1 MSVSPLTDITVLEI
15 GQFIAAPYAAM
26 CLGDLGAR
34 VIKIEPPGG
43 DAIRAW
49 GPHPGGESGPFMAYN
64 RGKESVVVDIR
75 TNEGQAIV
83 RGLLGRVDIVIE
95 NNRPGVLEK
104 FKLDATLARAINP
117 QLIYCSISGFGSH
130 APNATRAAF
139 DLVIQAVTGIMRV
152 TGQEGQP
159 TVKVGVPIVDGTA
172 ALHAVMSILAA
183 LHERAITGLGATIDI
198 SLQASSMT
206 WMMLLAAGYFATGA
220 EPKRLGSAHPLAAP
234 YQAFRASDGELTV
247 AVGND
252 AQWQRLCV
260 ALNADELVRD
270 PRFSTSSDRARHQV
284 LLASMIEEYLTRDI
298 VAVWLAKFKLAGIP
312 AEPVNS
318 LGEALA
324 DAALVSR
331 GTIETFE
338 HPLAGTVN
346 TIGSPILIDS
356 KRAPA
361 RRSPLLGE
369 HTESVLQEF
378 HLTSEVS

>member
-1 MSVSPLTDITVLEI
+1 
-15 GQFIAAPYAAM
+15 
-26 CLGDLGAR
+26 
-34 VIKIEPPGG
+34 
-43 DAIRAW
+43 
-49 GPHPGGESGPFMAYN
+49 MAYN

-104 FKLDATLARAINP
+104 FQLDATLARAINP

-183 LHERAITGLGATIDI
+183 LHERAKTGLGATIDI

-206 WMMLLAAGYFATGA
+206 WMMLLAAGYFATGT

-234 YQAFRASDGELTV
+234 YQAFRASDGELTI

-270 PRFSTSSDRARHQV
+270 ARFSTSSDRARHQV
-284 LLASMIEEYLTRDI
+284 LLASMIEEYLARDI

-338 HPLAGTVN
+338 HPIAGTVN

-369 HTESVLQEF
+369 HTDSVLQEF
-378 HLTSEVS
+378 HLISEVS